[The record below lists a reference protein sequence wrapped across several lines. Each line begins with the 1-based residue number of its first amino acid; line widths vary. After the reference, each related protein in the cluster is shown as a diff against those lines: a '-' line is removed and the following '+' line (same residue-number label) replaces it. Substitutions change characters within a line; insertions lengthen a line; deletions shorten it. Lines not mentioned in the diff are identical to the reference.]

1 MYGEENYKIAII
13 VMPILAVITLVSVIL
28 KMKSLVIL
36 QNKFKQAIVLVPLY
50 KKRFSLLFSV
60 FMLFLCDVACF
71 YFMVKDNYVIIYF
84 SLITVITSMIVLMV
98 YMVTFRL
105 AVMDKGILVPYR
117 FIEWHHLYDYY
128 IERYKVSFGGNDNGL
143 DTLTSNTPP
152 LKFNVADLNK
162 IKYILDKNRVKH
174 KTNMR

>member
-1 MYGEENYKIAII
+1 MYREGNYEIAII
-13 VMPILAVITLVSVIL
+13 VMPILAVIVLVLVVL
-28 KMKSLVIL
+28 KMKSLIVL
-36 QNKFKQAIVLVPLY
+36 QSKFKQAIVLVPLY
-50 KKRFSLLFSV
+50 KKRFSLLFSI
-60 FMLFLCDVACF
+60 FILFLCDVACF
-71 YFMVKDNYVIIYF
+71 YFIIKDNYVIIFF
-84 SLITVITSMIVLMV
+84 SLIAIITSVIVLMV
-98 YMVTFRL
+98 YMVMFRL

-128 IERYKVSFGGNDNGL
+128 IEGYKVSFGGNDKGL